1 MMQTDPCVLT
11 WLKWRAGTPLFDF
24 CFFVKGKPAWGVH
37 RPWRKIS
44 LRVCKGISQFLLN
57 SIWTLPVVFKSL
69 LAYWCHL
76 ASGIR
81 DDIGSGNGLLHDG
94 TKPLPEPMLTYRN
107 SSPVTFFWGHLH
119 KRYISYEII
128 QLASKLLTLIK
139 FKYPRGNE
147 LKHNAIIW
155 TIIDFF
161 SIRASPTYVG
171 DIDFK
176 IRIFAEKIIWKFL
189 LPNHDVDHFVPASIC
204 WDRFFSQS
212 AILELNRSLKL
223 TSIRSFQLGCTSGD
237 FKCGRGNCIPDFY
250 KCDGND
256 DCGDFSDE
264 DPSLCSRSHLSWIF
278 WKKNKLN
285 NILKFKNEIKS
296 NRRFW

>member
-1 MMQTDPCVLT
+1 MMQADPCVLT

-44 LRVCKGISQFLLN
+44 LRVSKGISQFLLN

-76 ASGIR
+76 ALGIR

-139 FKYPRGNE
+139 FKYPRANE

-161 SIRASPTYVG
+161 FNQSLTNICGRHWFQNSNFRWKNNLKVSFAKSWCRPFCSGLNMLRSFFLSKCNSWIESVPEA
-171 DIDFK
+171 DI
-176 IRIFAEKIIWKFL
+176 
-189 LPNHDVDHFVPASIC
+189 HS
-204 WDRFFSQS
+204 FFSTRLYVWRIQMW
-212 AILELNRSLKL
+212 ARKL
-223 TSIRSFQLGCTSGD
+223 HPGLLQMWRKWRLWRLFRWGPLTLQ
-237 FKCGRGNCIPDFY
+237 
-250 KCDGND
+250 
-256 DCGDFSDE
+256 
-264 DPSLCSRSHLSWIF
+264 
-278 WKKNKLN
+278 
-285 NILKFKNEIKS
+285 
-296 NRRFW
+296 